1 MNRPGLLAV
10 ECRSM
15 HLATPPPHTGTVHRP
30 NQIKPTPIA
39 DEPIHCIQYTVT
51 WSTSRRSRYM
61 VLLELE
67 LNCGPGLFDSITVAF
82 KHKVN
87 I

>member
-61 VLLELE
+61 VLLEQNEVLKP
-67 LNCGPGLFDSITVAF
+67 NFYIPIIDFVNVAC
-82 KHKVN
+82 
-87 I
+87 